1 MLQRILSE
9 INNIILKLNQC
20 IISQI
25 SAIHLWL
32 FAFLQSVND
41 KKRRG
46 PNDKKGGGPFCNHVN
61 TQKYQHI
68 KLLLNQKK
76 SY

>member
-1 MLQRILSE
+1 VYNFS
-9 INNIILKLNQC
+9 NISHIEE
-20 IISQI
+20 
-25 SAIHLWL
+25 IHLWL

-76 SY
+76 SYWLIICAVCI